1 MRHSRN
7 SYNNNDAEEGMSG
20 IKKNNKSI
28 LICVIVSIVSLLF
41 FINKYIIHKN
51 NHNNILLYL
60 LHNSMYFSFLSSHV
74 KNDFTKY
81 LILKYS
87 TIEHKKI
94 VIILIMYA
102 LLINYYLTSN

>member
-41 FINKYIIHKN
+41 FINKYHAAEK
-51 NHNNILLYL
+51 
-60 LHNSMYFSFLSSHV
+60 
-74 KNDFTKY
+74 
-81 LILKYS
+81 S
-87 TIEHKKI
+87 TNFKI
-94 VIILIMYA
+94 V
-102 LLINYYLTSN
+102 

>member
-41 FINKYIIHKN
+41 FINK
-51 NHNNILLYL
+51 
-60 LHNSMYFSFLSSHV
+60 
-74 KNDFTKY
+74 
-81 LILKYS
+81 
-87 TIEHKKI
+87 
-94 VIILIMYA
+94 
-102 LLINYYLTSN
+102 